1 MKTIKY
7 FFITLL
13 ISLTTIFEV
22 YPSMVFAENS
32 ESSVSMGSSNFP
44 IMFIVLIISVI
55 ILAFIAYI
63 IGEIVNRR

>member
-22 YPSMVFAENS
+22 YPTMVFAENS
-32 ESSVSMGSSNFP
+32 EVSVPMGNSNFL

-55 ILAFIAYI
+55 IVAFIAYI
-63 IGEIVNRR
+63 AGEIVNRR

>member
-7 FFITLL
+7 FFITFL
-13 ISLTTIFEV
+13 ISLTTIFAV

-32 ESSVSMGSSNFP
+32 ESSASMGSSNFP

-63 IGEIVNRR
+63 VGEIVNRR

>member
-22 YPSMVFAENS
+22 YPTMVFAENS
-32 ESSVSMGSSNFP
+32 ESSVPMGNSNFP

-63 IGEIVNRR
+63 AGEIVNRR

>member
-13 ISLTTIFEV
+13 ISLTTIFAV
-22 YPSMVFAENS
+22 YPTMVFAENS

-44 IMFIVLIISVI
+44 IMFIVLIVSVI

-63 IGEIVNRR
+63 AGEIVNRR

>member
-63 IGEIVNRR
+63 AGEIVNRR

>member
-13 ISLTTIFEV
+13 ISLTTIFAV
-22 YPSMVFAENS
+22 YPTMVFAENS
-32 ESSVSMGSSNFP
+32 ESSVPMGSSNFP

-63 IGEIVNRR
+63 AGEIVNRR

>member
-22 YPSMVFAENS
+22 YPTMVFAENS
-32 ESSVSMGSSNFP
+32 ESSASMGSSNFP

-55 ILAFIAYI
+55 ILAFIDYI
-63 IGEIVNRR
+63 VGEIVNRR